1 MALLEAN
8 RHRGTEEGVS
18 QWDFD
23 DAGGR
28 ISAIDNDGNLVMAFE
43 VGPLFGPRLAAAFG
57 SQREAKPAPGPAPD
71 DHAPGS
77 RRLPVDEDESP
88 GTGKPPQ

>member
-8 RHRGTEEGVS
+8 RQRGTEEGVS

-28 ISAIDNDGNLVMAFE
+28 ISARDNDGNLVMAFE

-57 SQREAKPAPGPAPD
+57 Y
-71 DHAPGS
+71 
-77 RRLPVDEDESP
+77 P
-88 GTGKPPQ
+88 GTTALAGTGDNKLRTRPVSINDDEASASTKSL